1 MMDRSWLFSLEKSG
15 LVQLSEER
23 KFQNLGIFSCFPLF
37 IQPKANN
44 TTYCARFALV
54 NGYKAYGTRVLKTGD
69 ELQLLQMEY
78 FEEGELGTEEVSRE
92 NESLVKLVDFTNNLL
107 SPTRNPPLS
116 VLYEDDELA
125 VVLKPAGVHSL
136 QWLGTMKKNI
146 FCLDQTLG
154 ILLNPPGRLA

>member
-1 MMDRSWLFSLEKSG
+1 
-15 LVQLSEER
+15 
-23 KFQNLGIFSCFPLF
+23 
-37 IQPKANN
+37 
-44 TTYCARFALV
+44 
-54 NGYKAYGTRVLKTGD
+54 
-69 ELQLLQMEY
+69 MEY